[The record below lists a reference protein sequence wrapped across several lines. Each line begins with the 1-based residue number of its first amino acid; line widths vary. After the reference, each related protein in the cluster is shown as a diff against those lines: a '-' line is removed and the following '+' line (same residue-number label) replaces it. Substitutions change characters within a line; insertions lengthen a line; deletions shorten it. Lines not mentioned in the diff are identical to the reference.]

1 MATRPAEELLY
12 DSEATLRLVD
22 NALDDIRGLESEH
35 SQMEAQMR
43 TLIGSL
49 VDQPRG
55 LAALPQVLLR
65 AYAEIMGVLE
75 SLKESRGML
84 EKAALDKIQHTNQKL
99 LEVTS
104 ATESA
109 ATDIMDGVDRAL
121 AMVDELDAEEGDSA
135 AGRGPEIRGALRDE
149 LFGMMGSLQFQ
160 DITTQQINYACSVLA
175 EMERKLNQ
183 IAHVFDPRTF
193 GLDLRPAA
201 ADAERAPQ
209 VAFDPAATTADAEQR
224 QALVDQIFTRTGTA

>member
-1 MATRPAEELLY
+1 MATRPATELLY

-22 NALDDIRGLESEH
+22 SALEGISDLRADRSGME
-35 SQMEAQMR
+35 SQMRA
-43 TLIGSL
+43 LIGQL

-55 LAALPQVLLR
+55 LASLPQVLLR

-84 EKAALDKIQHTNQKL
+84 ERAALDKIQHTNQKL

-104 ATESA
+104 ATEVA

-121 AMVDELDAEEGDSA
+121 GMVDELDAVEG
-135 AGRGPEIRGALRDE
+135 AGGPGRAGELRQSLRDE

-193 GLDLRPAA
+193 GIDPAA
-201 ADAERAPQ
+201 GSPDVAPAHPQ
-209 VAFDPAATTADAEQR
+209 AAFDPAATTADAEHR
-224 QALVDQIFTRTGTA
+224 QALVDRIFGA

>member
-1 MATRPAEELLY
+1 MATRPADELLY

-22 NALDDIRGLESEH
+22 NAIEGIHGLHAEQSAME
-35 SQMEAQMR
+35 SQMR
-43 TLIGSL
+43 NLIGQL

-99 LEVTS
+99 REVTS
-104 ATESA
+104 ATEVA
-109 ATDIMDGVDRAL
+109 ATDIMDSVDRAL
-121 AMVDELDAEEGDSA
+121 GMVDELDAEA
-135 AGRGPEIRGALRDE
+135 ADADGGRGPEIRQSLRDE

-160 DITTQQINYACSVLA
+160 DITTQQINYACSVLM

-193 GLDLRPAA
+193 GLDVVSS
-201 ADAERAPQ
+201 DIVAEEPT
-209 VAFDPAATTADAEQR
+209 VAFDPAATTADAEHR
-224 QALVDQIFTRTGTA
+224 QALVDEIFGT

>member
-1 MATRPAEELLY
+1 MATRPADELLY

-22 NALDDIRGLESEH
+22 HALEGIHDLHAEQSV
-35 SQMEAQMR
+35 MEAHMR
-43 TLIGSL
+43 DLIGQL
-49 VDQPRG
+49 VDQRRG
-55 LAALPQVLLR
+55 LASLPQVLLR

-99 LEVTS
+99 REVTS
-104 ATESA
+104 ATEVA

-121 AMVDELDAEEGDSA
+121 AMVDEMDAVEDAPG
-135 AGRGPEIRGALRDE
+135 AGERGPELRQALRDE

-160 DITTQQINYACSVLA
+160 DITTQQINYACSVLV

-193 GLDLRPAA
+193 GLDVASLEQAP
-201 ADAERAPQ
+201 ADAA
-209 VAFDPAATTADAEQR
+209 VAFDPAATTSDAEHR
-224 QALVDQIFTRTGTA
+224 QALVDEIFKG